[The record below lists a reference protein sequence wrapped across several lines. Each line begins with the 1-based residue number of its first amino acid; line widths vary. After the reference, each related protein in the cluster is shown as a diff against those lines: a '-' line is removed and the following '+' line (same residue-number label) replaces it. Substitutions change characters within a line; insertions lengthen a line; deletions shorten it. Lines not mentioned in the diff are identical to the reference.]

1 MKRLSNWLFRSR
13 DTGKI
18 VLAQFPNVPLWGFI
32 LAMLLRWTLP
42 LDPHGRQVIGAVALG
57 FLTWWSLDEMVRGVN
72 PWRRF
77 LGATVLAFIA
87 VAIVSRLH

>member
-1 MKRLSNWLFRSR
+1 MKRLSSWLFRSR

-18 VLAQFPNVPLWGFI
+18 ALAQFPNVPLWGFI

-42 LDPHGRQVIGAVALG
+42 FGPQGRQVIGAVALG
-57 FLTWWSLDEMVRGVN
+57 FLTWWSLDEIVRGVN

-87 VAIVSRLH
+87 VAIVSRLR